1 MLEIIK
7 EVFIAQ
13 HRVDF
18 RRGVFGMRA
27 EMIKIDL
34 DPYAGDCCVFIHP
47 NHRQLRV
54 LGGSST
60 GCWMLIKIFE
70 AGALQKSF
78 QFMQDPSFVQISK
91 TELSLLIDGATLTS
105 YSKVPDLV
113 PCNYSRSDIKR
124 SHEQEIKSQR
134 QIEKRKTGSAVC
146 FHGADLRC

>member
-1 MLEIIK
+1 MLETIK

-70 AGALQKSF
+70 AGALKKSF

-105 YSKVPDLV
+105 FTKVPDLV
-113 PCNYSRSDIKR
+113 PCNFSSFDIKATD
-124 SHEQEIKSQR
+124 EQKIQR
-134 QIEKRKTGSAVC
+134 KRNEKEGQAKC
-146 FHGADLRC
+146 FYGTNTRC

>member
-1 MLEIIK
+1 MLETIK

-27 EMIKIDL
+27 EMIKMEL

-70 AGALQKSF
+70 AGALKKSF
-78 QFMQDPSFVQISK
+78 RFMQDPSFVQISK

-113 PCNYSRSDIKR
+113 PCNFFRPEISTF
-124 SHEQEIKSQR
+124 HEQEVKIQRNKKESQ
-134 QIEKRKTGSAVC
+134 TSSAAC
-146 FHGADLRC
+146 FY